1 MNIIREISN
10 KTVSISQFNRG
21 LAGRIFEDV
30 KSDGYKIVLKNN
42 IPECVLLSPDEYE
55 NLIQELEDAQDIIMA
70 KERLENLKPEDLISQ
85 EEFEEEFGIK
95 FDEIEPLDEDEFE
108 WAINFLL

>member
-1 MNIIREISN
+1 MNIIKEISN

-30 KSDGYKIVLKNN
+30 KADGYKIVLKNN
-42 IPECVLLSPDEYE
+42 LPECVLLSPDEYE
-55 NLIQELEDAQDIIMA
+55 NLIQELEDARDIILA
-70 KERLENLKPEDLISQ
+70 KERLENLKAEDMVTQ
-85 EEFEEEFGIK
+85 EEFEKMHGIK

-108 WAINFLL
+108 WVIS